1 MLRCTLGNGFALLRC
16 HHSGLLALPGP
27 SSTDMRTSLQAQ
39 DIFQLDHILM
49 KVSSTLLTTFAQSL
63 KGKVVQLPTKR
74 CKGIM
79 IEVMRQ
85 NVGFYLE
92 SIMNH
97 NASQLMLAATTS
109 LVDGPGLKRDEGFIL
124 GTEHIHET
132 SDKSEGTTVVT
143 KRKERV
149 SSGHYIMHK
158 NVSAEIGTQ
167 KKKNKKV
174 CGAGILFEI
183 LWRDVAPINQVMSVS
198 MVDIFGGKSADGPT

>member
-1 MLRCTLGNGFALLRC
+1 
-16 HHSGLLALPGP
+16 
-27 SSTDMRTSLQAQ
+27 MRTSLQAQ

-109 LVDGPGLKRDEGFIL
+109 LVDGPGLKRDEVFIL

-132 SDKSEGTTVVT
+132 SDKSEDSTVWYH
-143 KRKERV
+143 
-149 SSGHYIMHK
+149 S
-158 NVSAEIGTQ
+158 
-167 KKKNKKV
+167 
-174 CGAGILFEI
+174 CGKAK
-183 LWRDVAPINQVMSVS
+183 
-198 MVDIFGGKSADGPT
+198 GKS